1 MWYYCCLIPT
11 DSHHKLIRWKIVT
24 HGGIDGYSRLVVFL
38 RCSTNNRSLTVYSLF
53 LEGIQKYHLPSRVRT
68 DQGRENIL
76 VARHMIEHRGAERK
90 SIITGSSV
98 HNQRIER
105 LWRDLHQGVT
115 LLYYR
120 LFYYL
125 EECGILDPINER
137 QVYALHYIYVPR
149 INRSIE
155 EFRQS
160 WNHHRIRT
168 AQHKTPYQLFTAGCM
183 ILQQSQLT
191 AFDFFSD
198 VDASYGVDPEGPEPD
213 DEDGTVIVPRLNFQ
227 LQPEDYQQLTIM
239 INPLSHSANYGID
252 LYEQVIQFINTLSY

>member
-1 MWYYCCLIPT
+1 M
-11 DSHHKLIRWKIVT
+11 
-24 HGGIDGYSRLVVFL
+24 FL

-53 LEGIQKYHLPSRVRT
+53 IEAIQKYHLPSRVRT

-76 VARHMIEHRGAERK
+76 IAHHMIEHRGAERR

-137 QVYALHYIYVPR
+137 QVFALHYVFVPR
-149 INRSIE
+149 INRSID

-160 WNHHRIRT
+160 WNHHRMRT
-168 AQHKTPYQLFTAGCM
+168 AHHKSPYQLFNAWCSYTPTTISADSIRFFSMMLM
-183 ILQQSQLT
+183 IHMVLTLKDQSQMMKM
-191 AFDFFSD
+191 
-198 VDASYGVDPEGPEPD
+198 V
-213 DEDGTVIVPRLNFQ
+213 Q
-227 LQPEDYQQLTIM
+227 L
-239 INPLSHSANYGID
+239 
-252 LYEQVIQFINTLSY
+252 